1 MTSRLRLLT
10 MNIEGNRSPWRDR
23 KGALQKLL
31 AEEQPE
37 LAALHEV
44 LRPHGTGTTQAHELA
59 GDARYHIG
67 FGRASSL
74 ARPFPSEFGS
84 ALLSRFPVR
93 EQRTEPLPGTSKDSS
108 RALLYELCSVKVG
121 VLPLYVTHLS
131 AAPEAAE
138 ERQSQLAHI
147 GRYIAAEQAAL
158 PSRVPPQVAILP
170 PLLVGELG
178 VAADAPE
185 LGPLRELGMADGLVE
200 MGGGSAGRRSQV
212 LIGTAA
218 AGQPSLRVHAARQL
232 SGHGVKELP
241 ALIIDFVM
249 ELVLEQALATTATGQ
264 DGTK

>member
-23 KGALQKLL
+23 KGVLQKLL
-31 AEEQPE
+31 ADEQPE

-59 GDARYHIG
+59 GSARYHIG

-74 ARPFPSEFGS
+74 VRPFPSEFGS

-93 EQRTEPLPGTSKDSS
+93 EQRTEPLPSQGKETS

-121 VLPLYVTHLS
+121 LLPLYVTHLS

-138 ERQSQLAHI
+138 ERQAQLAHI

-158 PSRVPPQVAILP
+158 PSRVPAQVAILP
-170 PLLVGELG
+170 PILVGELG

-185 LGPLRELGMADGLVE
+185 LEPLRELGLIDGLLE
-200 MGGGSAGRRSQV
+200 MRGGDWVGRRSHV

-218 AGQPSLRVHAARQL
+218 AGQPSLRVHAARHL
-232 SGHGVKELP
+232 SGHGEQELP
-241 ALIIDFVM
+241 ALIV
-249 ELVLEQALATTATGQ
+249 ELALALALATTETER
-264 DGTK
+264 DGTT